1 MFKTHPFISFLLILV
16 LTALSCNFP
25 GAAASAT
32 PTIDGAQLA
41 LTAVAETEQAAVP
54 TPALPATSLP
64 VITVP
69 PTVTLAPINTQVPQS
84 SPTSTQIPCDQAS
97 FVSDVSVPD
106 GTEFAPNTEFI
117 KTWRIKNT
125 GSCTWNT
132 SYAVVFDSGDAMG
145 APISTNLTGSIAPGQ
160 SIDISVSMK
169 APASEGEYRGNWK
182 LRNASGAV
190 FGLGAS
196 NRAFYVEIEVKT
208 PPASGPTTIYNF
220 AEKYCEADWISAAGS
235 LACPGGTG
243 DDSGFVVKLSN
254 PKMENGAFTE
264 KVSLETHPQWIDNG
278 VITGRFPAIEV
289 KDGYRFKADIG
300 CLHNGAACDVKFQF
314 NYRLDGGALQT
325 FGSWTEKYDG
335 ALTSLNI
342 DLSSLSGSSVQFVL
356 AVQAN
361 GPSNQDWAVWV
372 NPRIE
377 K

>member
-1 MFKTHPFISFLLILV
+1 MLKKHPWVLWILILG
-16 LTALSCNFP
+16 LTAFSCNFP
-25 GAAASAT
+25 GAAATAT
-32 PTIDGAQLA
+32 PTPNDAQLA
-41 LTAVAETEQAAVP
+41 LTLVMETEQAAITAIADTP
-54 TPALPATSLP
+54 TPILT
-64 VITVP
+64 IP
-69 PTVTLAPINTQVPQS
+69 PTVTLAPFITTSPQPS
-84 SPTSTQIPCDQAS
+84 LTSTQLPCDRAG
-97 FVSDVSVPD
+97 FVNDVTIPD
-106 GTEFAPNTEFI
+106 GTEFAPNSEFI

-145 APISTNLTGSIAPGQ
+145 APISTNLTGSVAPGQ
-160 SIDISVSMK
+160 TIDISVSMK
-169 APASEGEYRGNWK
+169 APASEGEFRGNWK

-196 NRAFYVEIEVKT
+196 NQAFYVEIKVKN
-208 PPASGPTTIYNF
+208 ALAAGPTIIYNF
-220 AEKYCEADWISAAGS
+220 ADKYCDAEWVSAAGS

-243 DDSGFVVKLSN
+243 DNTGFVIKLSN
-254 PKMENGAFTE
+254 PKLETGALAE

-278 VITGRFPAIEV
+278 VITGRFPAIDV

-314 NYRLDGGALQT
+314 NYRVDGGALQSLGT
-325 FGSWTEKYDG
+325 WTEKYDN
-335 ALTSLNI
+335 ALTSLNL
-342 DLSSLSGSSVQFVL
+342 DLASLSGSSVQFVL